1 MEKEKKR
8 KILLASLGV
17 VLLFFIGSMGWVFVK
32 ILTRPGPKQEQ
43 LEKLKAQKSPLDPQI
58 KKLEEL
64 QAKYGEAIEEMEDL
78 PEFSP
83 PKDGLITEDQMRRFA
98 DIFSSVVNALEEAR
112 KQIPE
117 GKKSIGEGLLYLN
130 QLYLTAQGM
139 QAVKQIEHRM
149 SSREYEWI
157 EQRIREAQI
166 VALLR
171 LEKLTDNEEERKK
184 IRAYAR
190 VNAEILG
197 YAITDER
204 GELVGKPEMLD
215 PNKVP
220 PQHVRYVLGIILSC
234 GNPTPQFC
242 STSLTGLPYSK
253 QKACNPLL
261 HPPSLLVLRHLLP
274 QKVPP
279 RAVLTIPLHRNRIIT

>member
-64 QAKYGEAIEEMEDL
+64 QAKYGEAIQEMEDL

-98 DIFSSVVNALEEAR
+98 DIFSSVVNALEEVR

-139 QAVKQIEHRM
+139 QAVKQIEHKM
-149 SSREYEWI
+149 SSKEYEWI
-157 EQRIREAQI
+157 EQRIREAEI

-204 GELVGKPEMLD
+204 GELVGNPEMLD

-220 PQHVRYVLGIILSC
+220 PQHVRYVLRYYPQLWQPEPPILLHQLDW
-234 GNPTPQFC
+234 T
-242 STSLTGLPYSK
+242 
-253 QKACNPLL
+253 PLL
-261 HPPSLLVLRHLLP
+261 KAEGMQPPPSP
-274 QKVPP
+274 AVPSRP
-279 RAVLTIPLHRNRIIT
+279 SPLATPESAPLGGVDNSSAPK